1 MSSKKGAVI
10 GLIAVMILVALY
22 GSYLRGLS
30 GFGSGRGPDCP
41 LTTGPK
47 NGEITVRAECDWPI
61 SADPVHSTLGAVG
74 NHDRYFANLGESA
87 VLEERDGFV
96 RVRQIHQARGIDDRE
111 VVVDWVITPIDGG
124 YRYAWRKSID
134 QSEASGTRIEV
145 EVHEGMWEITS
156 TPTGTHVVYDMRYL
170 PGGSVPAFLVRWF
183 QASSIEKVLAEAR
196 TAAEQEA
203 ATIVSGSAAAS

>member
-1 MSSKKGAVI
+1 MSNKKGAAI
-10 GLIAVMILVALY
+10 GLIAVLILVALY

-30 GFGSGRGPDCP
+30 GFGSGRGHDCT

-47 NGEITVRAECDWPI
+47 NGEIVMRAECDWPF
-61 SADPVHSTLGAVG
+61 SVDQVHNMLRAVG
-74 NHDRYFANLGESA
+74 DHDRYFANLGESS
-87 VLEERDGFV
+87 VLEERDGFL

-124 YRYAWRKSID
+124 YRYAWRKSKD
-134 QSEASGTRIEV
+134 QSAVSGTRIEV

-183 QASSIEKVLAEAR
+183 QASSVENVLAEAR
-196 TAAEQEA
+196 AAAEQEA
-203 ATIVSGSAAAS
+203 ATIASGSAAAS